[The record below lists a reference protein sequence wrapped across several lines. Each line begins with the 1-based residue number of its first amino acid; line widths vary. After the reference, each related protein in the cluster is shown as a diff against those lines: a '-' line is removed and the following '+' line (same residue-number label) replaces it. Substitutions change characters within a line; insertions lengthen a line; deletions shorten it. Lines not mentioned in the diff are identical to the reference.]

1 MNMRISDL
9 ESYLAKVYK
18 AGYGNRGRV
27 SVLLLGAPGIGKSI
41 TCYSLAQRLAKAL
54 NKEFLDYNDDE
65 AQKVLAEP
73 DKYFVFVDFRLT
85 ECEPSDLL
93 GIPKEVDGAV
103 RFSPLLW
110 ARCLSK
116 SAGLLLLDEL
126 TNVQR
131 PDVIT
136 ASYKLIFDRK
146 AGFTKFHDDVMIVAC
161 GNRPEESSVAS
172 MLPVPLISRMLVVVV
187 EPPSVQSWAD
197 WMATTY
203 GDEWDKRTYAFLKRF
218 EDEGYLIQVPKKPE
232 TLEAYPVP
240 RTWTATSLLMH
251 RGVSTDDTL
260 VGLLGY
266 DVGTKLQAFLKVD
279 VDIEELIRTPEI
291 FMRLDL
297 DGKYM
302 VSVMLGTWTSK
313 HIQDPKRAYPLLDA
327 MNLESREFLVLTCM
341 SMQKKNL
348 VQFLRQLF
356 TYQPSY
362 KDALSEIAIKLKEE
376 IAGT

>member
-1 MNMRISDL
+1 LRISDL

-41 TCYSLAQRLAKAL
+41 TCYSLAQRIAKSL
-54 NKEFLDYNDDE
+54 GKEFLDYNDDE
-65 AQKVLAEP
+65 AWKVLAEP
-73 DKYFVFVDFRLT
+73 DKYFVFIDFRLT

-93 GIPKEVDGAV
+93 GIPKETDGAV

-136 ASYKLIFDRK
+136 SSYKLIFDRK

-172 MLPVPLISRMLVVVV
+172 MLPVPLISRMLVLVV
-187 EPPSVQSWAD
+187 EPPTVQSWAD
-197 WMATTY
+197 WMTQTY
-203 GDEWDKRTYAFLKRF
+203 GDDWDKRTYAFLKRF
-218 EDEGYLIQVPKKPE
+218 EDEGYLIRVPMKPE

-240 RTWTATSLLMH
+240 RTWSATALLMH

-266 DVGTKLQAFLKVD
+266 EVGTKLQAFLKVD
-279 VDIEELIRTPEI
+279 VDIEELIRTPEV
-291 FMRLDL
+291 FTRLDL

-302 VSVMLGTWTSK
+302 VSVMLGTWISK
-313 HIQDPKRAYPLLDA
+313 HIADPKRAYPLIDS
-327 MNLESREFLVLTCM
+327 MSMESREFLVLTCM
-341 SMQKKNL
+341 SMEKKSL

-362 KDALSEIAIKLKEE
+362 KDVLSEIAIKLKEE
-376 IAGT
+376 ISGA